1 MERDRRKSFK
11 ATTSFIS
18 KLMNQCYM
26 YKEPAGSS
34 LYLPGNMYIT
44 KYLDSISV
52 SQENENVKTNAKTFL
67 NNLFLLL
74 PT

>member
-1 MERDRRKSFK
+1 
-11 ATTSFIS
+11 
-18 KLMNQCYM
+18 MNQCYM

-52 SQENENVKTNAKTFL
+52 SQENENVKTNGKTFL
-67 NNLFLLL
+67 NNLFL
-74 PT
+74 